1 MLSKRSQTPKTRHTV
16 GLHFYEAKTGDE
28 KPIVVTPA
36 WGRTSDERVLRLTMA
51 KVMIY

>member
-1 MLSKRSQTPKTRHTV
+1 MLSKRSQPPKTKHTV
-16 GLHFYEAKTGDE
+16 GLNFYEAKIGDK

-51 KVMIY
+51 KVIKY